1 VPPSISD
8 ERLTCVGLDQAQ
20 AGGENAGPSLRCS
33 NLCAVGWDGPFFFFG
48 PKSVNVFFRFSFLF
62 SIFWKTGKLVN
73 DSKLSM
79 IKKFSCGE
87 ILDKNIFMS
96 VVFSCKFRNFV
107 FNFLVK
113 FDPTIGFNWK
123 IESN

>member
-1 VPPSISD
+1 MP
-8 ERLTCVGLDQAQ
+8 AQ
-20 AGGENAGPSLRCS
+20 AFAALIFVRWAGT
-33 NLCAVGWDGPFFFFG
+33 GH
-48 PKSVNVFFRFSFLF
+48 FSFLGQNQLMFFFDLVFYFPF
-62 SIFWKTGKLVN
+62 SGKIGKLVN

-96 VVFSCKFRNFV
+96 VVFSCNFRNFV